1 MGLHHQARVQ
11 TWEDIYPFFLC
22 TESGNWVEYQAPS
35 AWGLSNLDPQSKN
48 SPEFASRVKCG
59 LSARNPIP
67 TALINM
73 LHTLKRA
80 VLVFNQKDCT
90 PTCL

>member
-1 MGLHHQARVQ
+1 MGLHHKQGSKLGRY
-11 TWEDIYPFFLC
+11 ISFLPLHRIR
-22 TESGNWVEYQAPS
+22 ELGRISGPS

-73 LHTLKRA
+73 LHTLKHA